1 MIKSLSP
8 YYLTI
13 PFKSPLTNETCTAY
27 TLKIYVWNGLKN
39 TAPST
44 ASYQVTKGNPTLS
57 GGSDKVNI
65 ARLVNDYIDFLAQT
79 SGVTALYNGNNQR
92 WVKTE
97 IVYTTS
103 NELDLDLAQLP
114 TTTLLLQGYG
124 YGLDGQ
130 NSQPPTNK
138 ILLSGEEFKV
148 NRGGVFNLPIL
159 IDEPTS
165 TINAVDETIDIYFQ
179 DTVLNVLS
187 NDNLGYA
194 PTIIKSISTT
204 MPSSVGVLTIVGST
218 IQFTKGAGSIVTP
231 QTFTYTI
238 QDSFSNE
245 STATVTLNITAV
257 PTTPTATNDS
267 YTSNGEDIIDLLVL
281 NNDALGTT
289 PTTITSVDVTGFGL
303 GSVAISGGNKL
314 VLTPNGTE
322 GTDTFTYTITD
333 DTSATSAATV
343 TIVAELVVLTGFYYE
358 GIWGEDDNAHLGGG
372 TVFYI
377 SELGTL
383 AQATGFYIG
392 ECREVLAQSIV
403 TTTGVTT
410 CTP

>member
-1 MIKSLSP
+1 
-8 YYLTI
+8 
-13 PFKSPLTNETCTAY
+13 
-27 TLKIYVWNGLKN
+27 
-39 TAPST
+39 
-44 ASYQVTKGNPTLS
+44 
-57 GGSDKVNI
+57 VNI

-79 SGVTALYNGNNQR
+79 NGVTELYNGNNQR

-103 NELDLDLAQLP
+103 NILDLNLAQLP

-138 ILLSGEEFKV
+138 ILLSGGEFKV

-165 TINAVDETIDIYFQ
+165 TIDAVDETINIFFQ

-187 NDNLGYA
+187 NDNLGFA
-194 PTIIKSISTT
+194 PTIIKSINTT
-204 MPSSVGVLTIVGST
+204 MPATVGTLVNNGSS
-218 IQFTKGAGSIVTP
+218 IQFVKGSGSIVSP
-231 QTFTYTI
+231 QTFSYTI

-267 YTSNGEDIIDLLVL
+267 YTSNAVDIIDLLVL
-281 NNDALGTT
+281 NNDALGNT
-289 PTTITSVDVTGFGL
+289 PTTITSVNVTGFGL

-314 VLTPNGTE
+314 VFTPNGTE

-333 DTSATSAATV
+333 NTAATSTGTV
-343 TIVAELVVLTGFYYE
+343 TIVAALILATSFYYE
-358 GIWGEDDNAHLGGG
+358 GIYASDNEAAPGWG
-372 TVFYI
+372 TVVYI
-377 SELGTL
+377 DSDGLTAFSDELW
-383 AQATGFYIG
+383 AG
-392 ECREVLAQSIV
+392 ECREIIAQSIV
-403 TTTGVTT
+403 STTYVTT

>member
-13 PFKSPLTNETCTAY
+13 PFKSPLTNEICTAY
-27 TLKIYVWNGLKN
+27 TLKVYVWNGLKN
-39 TAPST
+39 TPPAT
-44 ASYQVTKGNPTLS
+44 ANYQVTKGNPTLS
-57 GGSDKVNI
+57 GGNDKINI

-79 SGVTALYNGNNQR
+79 TGATGLYNGNNQR

-103 NELDLDLAQLP
+103 DILDLNVAQIP

-138 ILLSGEEFKV
+138 ILLSGDEFKV
-148 NRGGVFNLPIL
+148 NRGGIFNLPIL

-165 TINAVDETIDIYFQ
+165 TINAVDETISIYFQ
-179 DTVLNVLS
+179 DTALNVLS
-187 NDNLGYA
+187 NDNLGFA
-194 PTIIKSISTT
+194 PTIIKSVSTL
-204 MPSSVGVLTIVGST
+204 MPSSVGVLTTDGTT
-218 IQFTKGAGSIVTP
+218 IQFTKGAGTIITP

-245 STATVTLNITAV
+245 SSANVTLNITAV
-257 PTTPTATNDS
+257 PVLPVATDDS
-267 YTSNGEDIIDLLVL
+267 YSSNAVDEIDLLVL

-289 PTTITSVDVTGFGL
+289 PTTITSIDVTGFGL

-314 VLTPNGTE
+314 VFTPNGTE
-322 GTDTFTYTITD
+322 GTDAFTYTITD
-333 DTSATSAATV
+333 DTTATDTATV
-343 TIVAELVVLTGFYYE
+343 TIIATLAPPTSSFYYE
-358 GIWGEDDNAHLGGG
+358 LGFSIDPEMIGSV
-372 TVFYI
+372 TYI
-377 SELGTL
+377 D
-383 AQATGFYIG
+383 ADGFTITTTDFPIG
-392 ECREVLAQSIV
+392 VCVEIIAQSIV
-403 TTTGVTT
+403 TTSNVIT

>member
-1 MIKSLSP
+1 
-8 YYLTI
+8 
-13 PFKSPLTNETCTAY
+13 LTNETATAY

-79 SGVTALYNGNNQR
+79 SGLTGLYNGNNQR
-92 WVKTE
+92 WVKAE
-97 IVYTTS
+97 IIYKTS
-103 NELDLDLAQLP
+103 NVLDLDLAQLP
-114 TTTLLLQGYG
+114 ATTLLLQGYG

-138 ILLSGEEFKV
+138 ILLSGDEFKV

-165 TINAVDETIDIYFQ
+165 IIDAVDETIGIFWQ

-194 PTIIKSISTT
+194 PTIIKTIVTD
-204 MPSSVGVLTIVGST
+204 MPSTVGTLTIVGST
-218 IQFTKGAGSIVTP
+218 IQFTKGAGSIITP

-245 STATVTLNITAV
+245 STATVTLNITSV
-257 PTTPTATNDS
+257 PTLPIATNDS
-267 YTSNGEDIIDLLVL
+267 YTSNGVDIIDLLVL

-303 GSVAISGGNKL
+303 GIVAISGGNKL

-333 DTSATSAATV
+333 STAATSTATV
-343 TIVAELVVLTGFYYE
+343 TITASLVVLTGFYYE
-358 GIWGEDDNAHLGGG
+358 GIWEMGDELHPEGG
-372 TVFYI
+372 TVTYVNEDGDTVSQI
-377 SELGTL
+377 
-383 AQATGFYIG
+383 GFFSG
-392 ECREVLAQSIV
+392 SCDEVLAQSIV
-403 TTTGVTT
+403 STTGVTT